1 MDLSLWVN
9 TIIGEEHDSN
19 RSVVLSFFVSSFVIL
34 VPKDKDLFLSFF
46 HLVAIVAL
54 NVLRVEA
61 IEWKNWRNEELFS

>member
-1 MDLSLWVN
+1 M
-9 TIIGEEHDSN
+9 
-19 RSVVLSFFVSSFVIL
+19 IL